1 MQSKRCLICK
11 RTKFTQKSKTVRD
24 SKNHQILMCKSCG
37 HTQIHPI
44 PTLTE
49 EKKFYDDNK
58 QEKNLN
64 IKYSI
69 DEIKKKSMSDTN
81 RRVKFVSKLVKKNE
95 KILEIGSGYGLFLE
109 GMKKRGQNVIGIEIS
124 KEKREIAKKITKAQ
138 ILDINILEKKIK
150 IPKVDV
156 IVLFH
161 VLEHISEPV
170 KFLKNLRNM
179 LKMNGRIVVEVP
191 NHNDHQLQL
200 NKKYREF
207 YWQRAHIHYF
217 TPKIFQKVL
226 EESGFSTE
234 VKGIQRY
241 SIENFFNWKLIGKPQ
256 LDNPIFCLP
265 EKHEWM
271 DLYYK
276 DKLEKSLKCDT
287 IIAVGIKNN

>member
-37 HTQIHPI
+37 HIQIHPI

-64 IKYSI
+64 IKHSI